1 MQGAREFPIRMSGV
15 RPERQAALQ
24 DDDPRKRVPRSLRFA
39 ALRVRIWVP
48 IAMAARAVGTRR
60 TDGVNGGP
68 NAIDVARKQLVGR
81 VCFGPSAHKPG
92 STTMLDAEE
101 YFHLALHAS
110 AMGDHH
116 ACMTQLEE
124 VLQRQ
129 PRNAR
134 AIYLLA
140 VQHAE
145 LGLLQRA
152 VAGIKTA
159 LMIEPDLEL
168 ARFQLGLLLLF
179 DNNEPVEAKGYLD
192 RLRTSQNRALRAYAE
207 AMIAVC
213 DSEPTLARQKLA
225 IGLAE
230 SSPDSPLALLMRR
243 VFEHLLSRPE
253 DQDPMDNCE
262 LGSPRSLATCPPSV
276 S

>member
-1 MQGAREFPIRMSGV
+1 
-15 RPERQAALQ
+15 
-24 DDDPRKRVPRSLRFA
+24 
-39 ALRVRIWVP
+39 
-48 IAMAARAVGTRR
+48 
-60 TDGVNGGP
+60 
-68 NAIDVARKQLVGR
+68 
-81 VCFGPSAHKPG
+81 
-92 STTMLDAEE
+92 MLDAED

-116 ACMTQLEE
+116 ACMTHLEE

-145 LGLLQRA
+145 LGLTQRA

-179 DNNEPVEAKGYLD
+179 DSYEPVEARGYLD
-192 RLRTSQNRALRAYAE
+192 RLRTSDNRMLRAYAE
-207 AMIAVC
+207 AMIAIC
-213 DSEPTLARQKLA
+213 DNDPTLARQKLA
-225 IGLAE
+225 VGLAE
-230 SSPDSPLALLMRR
+230 STPDSPLAVLMRR
-243 VFEHLLSRPE
+243 VFERLLSSHE
-253 DQDPMDNCE
+253 DQDPINCGD
-262 LGSPRSLATCPPSV
+262 LNSPRPVAACPPSL

>member
-1 MQGAREFPIRMSGV
+1 
-15 RPERQAALQ
+15 
-24 DDDPRKRVPRSLRFA
+24 
-39 ALRVRIWVP
+39 
-48 IAMAARAVGTRR
+48 
-60 TDGVNGGP
+60 
-68 NAIDVARKQLVGR
+68 
-81 VCFGPSAHKPG
+81 
-92 STTMLDAEE
+92 MLDAEE

-116 ACMTQLEE
+116 SCMTYLEE
-124 VLQRQ
+124 VLQQQ

-145 LGLLQRA
+145 LGLTQRA
-152 VAGIKTA
+152 AAGIKTA

-179 DNNEPVEAKGYLD
+179 DNNEPVEARGYLD

-207 AMIAVC
+207 AMIALC
-213 DSEPTLARQKLA
+213 DNQLTLARQKLA
-225 IGLAE
+225 IGLSE

-243 VFEHLLSRPE
+243 LFERLLSSPDE
-253 DQDPMDNCE
+253 PGDIDNNP
-262 LGSPRSLATCPPSV
+262 LSSPGSFVACPPSL